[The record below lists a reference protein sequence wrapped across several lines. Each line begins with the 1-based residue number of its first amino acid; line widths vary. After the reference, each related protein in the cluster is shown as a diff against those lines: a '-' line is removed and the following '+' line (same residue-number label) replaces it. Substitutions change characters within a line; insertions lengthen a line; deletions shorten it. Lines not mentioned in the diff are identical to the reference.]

1 MRIWREL
8 LSRRRVAWGLEQVW
22 LLLAAVLSVGH
33 TAWGWPCLGPAA
45 GGRGSQAGG
54 TARRA
59 QVLMHVQGPTPP
71 QQLSLQGLDLLP
83 QGVVVFLQRLVL
95 LVQGVRLVRVL
106 LPAALGGGP
115 VLLFLLQ
122 LPLMLLW
129 VLQGMRRRAQ
139 GPSRGSGSK
148 QGLAASLLRSIKPR
162 PSGSPPPRAY
172 TPQRGTHT
180 PSLAQHIWSECLPHP
195 HVLLTVHIGG
205 GQSRKLGACWLNPD
219 KTDFTPTLS
228 LPALSLWASHL
239 LL

>member
-1 MRIWREL
+1 MCPWSPAWIWHTVCTQHPGISQSQPKSPFL
-8 LSRRRVAWGLEQVW
+8 L
-22 LLLAAVLSVGH
+22 
-33 TAWGWPCLGPAA
+33 PNP
-45 GGRGSQAGG
+45 GGRGTHGRVGETAHRRMEKRWPGQVGG
-54 TARRA
+54 VSVGKGGAP
-59 QVLMHVQGPTPP
+59 H
-71 QQLSLQGLDLLP
+71 
-83 QGVVVFLQRLVL
+83 

-129 VLQGMRRRAQ
+129 VLQGVRRRAQ

-162 PSGSPPPRAY
+162 PSGSPPPRAC
-172 TPQRGTHT
+172 TPQRGPHT
-180 PSLAQHIWSECLPHP
+180 PSPAQHIWSECQPHP
-195 HVLLTVHIGG
+195 HVLLTAHIGG

-228 LPALSLWASHL
+228 LPALSLWASHVL
-239 LL
+239 L

>member
-95 LVQGVRLVRVL
+95 LEGEADGRGGGCQPASGAQHEPCSL
-106 LPAALGGGP
+106 LP
-115 VLLFLLQ
+115 
-122 LPLMLLW
+122 
-129 VLQGMRRRAQ
+129 Q
-139 GPSRGSGSK
+139 GPQLRGK
-148 QGLAASLLRSIKPR
+148 
-162 PSGSPPPRAY
+162 Y
-172 TPQRGTHT
+172 TTTMRMSELGPLGY
-180 PSLAQHIWSECLPHP
+180 SLASPTTTSRSSPFHLLMRLTSACSPSSLP
-195 HVLLTVHIGG
+195 I
-205 GQSRKLGACWLNPD
+205 LGASG
-219 KTDFTPTLS
+219 S
-228 LPALSLWASHL
+228 LPACDLHSPGSSTSPLTGVPPKTTPFSGPRGAIRQL
-239 LL
+239 CQ